1 MNKEAAGG
9 KKKEKTQTDGRMSA
23 RERGKM
29 AKRRA
34 KWQPAVVREK
44 GKGTRSQ
51 DGENWGRSRK
61 WGVPQTAAN
70 SHANCARKKTSK
82 NVYKKGQ
89 KCGEHELAK
98 ARV

>member
-1 MNKEAAGG
+1 
-9 KKKEKTQTDGRMSA
+9 MSA

-51 DGENWGRSRK
+51 DGENWGLIFL
-61 WGVPQTAAN
+61 Q
-70 SHANCARKKTSK
+70 
-82 NVYKKGQ
+82 
-89 KCGEHELAK
+89 
-98 ARV
+98 RVGRDTN